1 MQTFAV
7 YVDNKPHV
15 LKAGDSMYFEVKAPY
30 RLVNDDGHTA
40 CAYYMV
46 IVRKR

>member
-1 MQTFAV
+1 
-7 YVDNKPHV
+7 V
-15 LKAGDSMYFEVKAPY
+15 LKAGDSMYFEVKSPY
-30 RLVNDDGHTA
+30 RFVNDDGHMA